1 MSSFLLERA
10 FQNMFLRK
18 LQSVLREV
26 FKKEKK
32 FHTEIV
38 HTLFLGEKRGVP
50 LLFTIFGPNFMN
62 FEDFSKYFFI
72 LGGKVKKKFFARGA

>member
-1 MSSFLLERA
+1 
-10 FQNMFLRK
+10 MFLRK

-50 LLFTIFGPNFMN
+50 PLIKVIKNVFQKVYFRAF
-62 FEDFSKYFFI
+62 FFSKW
-72 LGGKVKKKFFARGA
+72 GGGGGGGVKGG